1 MHAPSHSLALSHA
14 PLRLLVCLRL
24 LVLPLVVVSLAA
36 CSGSFPTGFCGRRAC
51 PGFERRMF
59 SSDLGKSGPRGD
71 VTATVDAMGG
81 DGASRDAS
89 AGRASAL
96 R

>member
-1 MHAPSHSLALSHA
+1 
-14 PLRLLVCLRL
+14 
-24 LVLPLVVVSLAA
+24 
-36 CSGSFPTGFCGRRAC
+36 
-51 PGFERRMF
+51 MF